1 MDLPT
6 IPTPNIW
13 FKLLGAVL
21 IAILLMLCGW
31 YPEHLLF
38 QAYQEKVLLNG
49 KVQEQHNKDLLKQ
62 RDLENAKIKSDYSNQ
77 LAVIKRLYNTS
88 SSKLPGPSATLVSV
102 NGYTTDPVFAQ
113 QCADTT
119 AQLISLQQWVKDQV
133 GLK

>member
-1 MDLPT
+1 
-6 IPTPNIW
+6 
-13 FKLLGAVL
+13 
-21 IAILLMLCGW
+21 MLCGW

-77 LAVIKRLYNTS
+77 LSVIKRLYNTS
-88 SSKLPGPSATLVSV
+88 SGNLSSPIATLVSV
-102 NGYTTDPVFAQ
+102 NGYTTDPVFAE

-133 GLK
+133 GLQ